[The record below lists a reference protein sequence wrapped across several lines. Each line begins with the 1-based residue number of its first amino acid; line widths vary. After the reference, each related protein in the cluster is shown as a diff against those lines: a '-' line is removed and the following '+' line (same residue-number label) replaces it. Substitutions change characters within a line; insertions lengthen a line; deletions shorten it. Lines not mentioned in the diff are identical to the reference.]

1 MIHNDT
7 RALAINEQQGSG
19 PVEQKFDCSRRSF
32 LGGALGAAAA
42 GPLLAA
48 ATAPAAE
55 NPAAKAEPK
64 RKIKLG
70 LVGCGGRGSWLAGL
84 FKQDGGFEMRAVA
97 DYFQE
102 AADKCG
108 DALGVARGRRFSGCL
123 KPVDTF
129 RSLS

>member
-84 FKQDGGFEMRAVA
+84 FKQDGGFEMPPWPITSRKRRTS
-97 DYFQE
+97 
-102 AADKCG
+102 AATPWAWPG
-108 DALGVARGRRFSGCL
+108 DDVSPVVSNRLTRSGH
-123 KPVDTF
+123 
-129 RSLS
+129 